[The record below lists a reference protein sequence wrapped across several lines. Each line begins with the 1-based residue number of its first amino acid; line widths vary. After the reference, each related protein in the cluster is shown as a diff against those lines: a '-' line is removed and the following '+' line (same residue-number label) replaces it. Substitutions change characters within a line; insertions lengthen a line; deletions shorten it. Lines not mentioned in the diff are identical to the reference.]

1 MRKLHFIL
9 ITIHFFCFNVFSQQH
24 GLGLILNDPL
34 LDSIPYAPILMRGDY
49 ADLPTK
55 YSLKKYS
62 PTPGSQGIYG
72 TCCGWAVAYAGRT
85 ILYAMNNNI
94 PSDKIDSIVFSPSY
108 VYNQIR
114 EYENCLGGTSLF
126 LGLDVIKDEGAL
138 MMKDFHYDCNLD
150 VSKQDSIRASK
161 YRILEYRSV
170 ADFEQ
175 KDKAKFVRKSISEG
189 KPVIIAL
196 DTPQSLMRA
205 NKLWIPDSTDYK
217 YWGRGHALTVLS
229 YDDKYFGGAVE
240 VMNSWGTKWG
250 DGGYAWI
257 KYDDFNYFCRLAIE
271 IIEKPTIRR
280 DSIDLSGSLTFIE
293 SNGVPFSIKHN
304 GKYFETDSSYH
315 SETLFE
321 LFISNY
327 QPAYIYS
334 FSSDQTAKIDKI
346 FPEFDQSSAY
356 LPYNNNNIAIPDEDS
371 YNLLDDEG
379 GNSYYCFLYSKKR
392 LDIDLI
398 INQINNS
405 NGDFLESIET
415 VLHDDLVTEDNI
427 TWIIDDAI
435 NFKAKSAD
443 KTTLLVLIEIKLK

>member
-1 MRKLHFIL
+1 
-9 ITIHFFCFNVFSQQH
+9 
-24 GLGLILNDPL
+24 
-34 LDSIPYAPILMRGDY
+34 MRGDY

-55 YSLKKYS
+55 YSLKEFS
-62 PTPGSQGIYG
+62 PTPGSQGIYD

-94 PSDKIDSIVFSPSY
+94 PTDKIDSIVFSPSY

-138 MMKDFHYDCNLD
+138 MMKDFNYDCNRD
-150 VSKQDSIRASK
+150 VSTQDSISAAK

-170 ADFEQ
+170 AEYEE
-175 KDKAKFVRKSISEG
+175 KDKAKYVRKSISEG
-189 KPVIIAL
+189 KPVIIAI

-205 NKLWIPDSTDYK
+205 KKLWMPDSTDYK

-229 YDDKYFGGAVE
+229 YDDNYFGGAVE

-250 DGGYAWI
+250 KGGYTWI

-271 IIEKPTIRR
+271 IIEKPTIRL

-293 SNGVPFSIKHN
+293 SNGIPFSVSYN

-315 SETLFE
+315 AGTLFE

-327 QPAYIYS
+327 QPAYVYS
-334 FSSDQTAKIDKI
+334 FSSDQSAKINKI
-346 FPEFDQSSAY
+346 FPAADQSSAY
-356 LPYNNNNIAIPDEDS
+356 LPYKNNSIAILDEES

-398 INQINNS
+398 ISQINNS
-405 NGDFLESIET
+405 NGDFTEAVKK
-415 VLHDDLVTEDNI
+415 VLKDELVAENNNTWNI
-427 TWIIDDAI
+427 DEAI
-435 NFKAKSAD
+435 NFNAKSGN